1 MAFFPLDE
9 NGKPDDRV
17 RLELGETLVIT
28 LQSYEVSQRFLT
40 VPSAFAARIGDGD
53 TVIELITSYPPK
65 TPYRLLIGEVP
76 QHTGELDGAAADGG
90 SEGTVVNMT
99 GRDCLALLHDAHAIA
114 DKGFGDI
121 SYADLATACL
131 DGAGY
136 TDYLVIPSNDAN
148 RRVQGG
154 LSTSAQVGAPRRTEG
169 VRVGA
174 TVVVPKGVDPNSA
187 MVLDAQQKAQAAIA
201 KGTGITDEGILVVLN
216 NGVPVEKQIADQVA
230 ANLRKS
236 TNASKSTAKKLQ
248 IKLGDTYYG
257 FYKKEADRAG
267 LFIFAGFD
275 KNTFILTEPNAKQ
288 KPTYRLY
295 RKRGLDRNE
304 VNVLSHRYHN
314 RTEGRHA
321 KYIVVGRGGSGKGG
335 REKVRGEFVD
345 QEMVDL
351 GYSKPWAKED
361 PDAKSAA
368 QCEFYARRA
377 CAEARRQG
385 WELVYTVEGHTAP
398 SLVGNGRAVWAI
410 DTIVDVQDD
419 ELGIYGPHWIEGVTL
434 RGGPNGT
441 TTEITLM
448 RPEDLVFGE
457 SIFLAPK
464 AKKKGGRRGSLV
476 HLRGQ
481 KDAS

>member
-1 MAFFPLDE
+1 MAFFPLNED
-9 NGKPDDRV
+9 GKPDDRV
-17 RLELGETLVIT
+17 RLELDDTLVIT
-28 LQSYEVSQRFLT
+28 LQSYVVSQQFLT
-40 VPSAFAARIGDGD
+40 VPSAFSATIGDGD
-53 TVIELITSYPPK
+53 SVIELITSYPPK

-90 SEGTVVNMT
+90 GEGTVVNLN
-99 GRDCLALLHDAHAIA
+99 GRDGLALLHDAHATA
-114 DKGFGDI
+114 DKGFGNL
-121 SYADLATACL
+121 SYADLASACI

-136 TDYLVIPSNDAN
+136 GEYTLFTSNDAN

-154 LSTSAQVGAPRRTEG
+154 LSSSTQVAAPKNPDGA
-169 VRVGA
+169 RVGA
-174 TVVVPKGVDPNSA
+174 TVVAAGGVDPNGPEA
-187 MVLDAQQKAQAAIA
+187 KLAQQQANAAA
-201 KGTGITDEGILVVLN
+201 KLTGQSITVVLGAPTSITD
-216 NGVPVEKQIADQVA
+216 QIASQTA
-230 ANLRKS
+230 AFNRKTTS
-236 TNASKSTAKKLQ
+236 AKSTAKKLQ
-248 IKLGDTYYG
+248 IKLGDTWYG
-257 FYKKEADRAG
+257 FFKKEADRAG
-267 LFIFAGFD
+267 LFIFAGVD
-275 KNTFILTEPNAKQ
+275 KDLFVLTEPNAKQ

-304 VNVLSHRYHN
+304 VNVLSHKHHN

-321 KYIVVGRGGSGKGG
+321 RYIVVGRGGSGKGG

-345 QEMVDL
+345 QEMVDF
-351 GYSKPWAKED
+351 GYVKPWAKED
-361 PDAKSAA
+361 AEAKSAA

-419 ELGIYGPHWIEGVTL
+419 ELGIYGPHWIEGVAL
-434 RGGPNGT
+434 RGGPSGT

-457 SIFLAPK
+457 GVFLAPK
-464 AKKKGGRRGSLV
+464 VPKKKGGRRRGSLAN
-476 HLRGQ
+476 LRGQ
-481 KDAS
+481 AES